1 MGWEHLVAFNLTLLA
16 AILSPG
22 PAMLYF
28 VRQTLSQGRRTG
40 IYAVLGLG
48 SMAVCW
54 TITALLG
61 LDAVFRLFPWAY
73 AIFKAAGALYLIYIA
88 CKTWRAARDPL
99 GEMPVPPARAFLGG
113 VLVNL
118 ANPKSI
124 LFAAALLV
132 VIFPPGLTLADKAV
146 IVLNHLMVEWLVG
159 GGLVLLLSTGRAR
172 QGYLRAKPTL
182 DRIAAGIMGLLGLRL
197 LLSR

>member
-73 AIFKAAGALYLIYIA
+73 AIFKAAGALYLIYLA

-99 GEMPVPPARAFLGG
+99 GEMQVAPARAFLGG

-159 GGLVLLLSTGRAR
+159 GVLVLLLSTGRAR
-172 QGYLRAKPTL
+172 QGYLRAKPML

>member
-28 VRQTLSQGRRTG
+28 TRQTLSQGRRMGLYTV
-40 IYAVLGLG
+40 AGLG
-48 SMAVCW
+48 VMATCW
-54 TITALLG
+54 TLMALLG
-61 LDAVFRLFPWAY
+61 LESVFRAFPWAY
-73 AIFKAAGALYLIYIA
+73 VFFKTAGALYLIYLA
-88 CKTWRAARDPL
+88 WKTWRAARGPL
-99 GEMPVPPARAFLGG
+99 GRTPQPPARAFWGG

-118 ANPKSI
+118 ANPKSV
-124 LFAAALLV
+124 LFAAAVLV
-132 VIFPPGLTLADKAV
+132 VIFPQGLSLIEKSAIVANQLV
-146 IVLNHLMVEWLVG
+146 IEWLMG
-159 GGLVLLLSTGRAR
+159 GFLVLLLSTGRVS

-182 DRIAAGIMGLLGLRL
+182 DRIAAGIMGFLGLRL